1 MFFSC
6 KVSRRIRLFITR
18 KNNYA
23 SCQNENT
30 NPPQRATNSSN
41 EARHECSTG
50 ILPVGQPGVSPGES
64 LFGRRDARRPHSRDG
79 SAAAAGSMIYLDY
92 NATTPLCDEAREAML
107 LYLDRHFGNP
117 SSVHAA
123 GREARAAIDGARDKL
138 AALLRVE
145 PHELIFT
152 SGGTE
157 SCNLA
162 VLGLARCPSS
172 RGGHVISNKAEHHAV
187 LNALEYLEKRKN
199 FEVTWLN
206 VSRDGIVDLDQLASS
221 IRSDT
226 RLVSIMTANN
236 ETGVIQ
242 PMREISQICRDRG
255 VLLHS
260 DMVQAFGKTD
270 VDVSLVDVASF
281 AAHKFYGP
289 KGTGFLCLRAG
300 LPIQPIMFGGAHE
313 NQRRP
318 GTENVAG
325 IAGMAAAAEW
335 ILRDRE
341 TEQERRAGLRD
352 QLWRGI
358 ADVFPDAQQNGDPTH
373 RLANTLNASFIGVD
387 SETMLMA
394 LDLEG
399 ICASSGS
406 ACMVGS
412 VRASHVLLAMGL
424 PMERARSAIRL
435 SLGEWT
441 TAEEIADAGDA
452 LDRIA
457 KRTKDAREYA
467 LA

>member
-1 MFFSC
+1 
-6 KVSRRIRLFITR
+6 
-18 KNNYA
+18 
-23 SCQNENT
+23 
-30 NPPQRATNSSN
+30 
-41 EARHECSTG
+41 
-50 ILPVGQPGVSPGES
+50 
-64 LFGRRDARRPHSRDG
+64 
-79 SAAAAGSMIYLDY
+79 MIYLDY
-92 NATTPLCDEAREAML
+92 NATTPLCDAAREAML
-107 LYLDRHFGNP
+107 PYLGRYFGNP

-123 GREARAAIDGARDKL
+123 GREARAAIDNARDKL
-138 AALLRVE
+138 GALLRAKPGE
-145 PHELIFT
+145 IIFT
-152 SGGTE
+152 GGATE
-157 SCNLA
+157 SCNLG
-162 VLGLARCPSS
+162 VLGLARSSSS
-172 RGGHVISNKAEHHAV
+172 RGGHIISNKAEHHAV
-187 LNALEYLEKRKN
+187 LHPLEHLEQHEG

-206 VSRDGIVDLDQLASS
+206 VSESGMVDLDQLADS
-221 IRSDT
+221 IRPDT

-242 PMREISQICRDRG
+242 PMSEISQICRDRG

-341 TEQERRAGLRD
+341 TEQERRAQLRD
-352 QLWRGI
+352 QLWRSI
-358 ADVFPDAQQNGDPTH
+358 VDVFPDAQQNGDPTH

-435 SLGEWT
+435 SLGKWT
-441 TAEEIADAGDA
+441 TAEEIAATGNA

>member
-1 MFFSC
+1 
-6 KVSRRIRLFITR
+6 
-18 KNNYA
+18 
-23 SCQNENT
+23 
-30 NPPQRATNSSN
+30 
-41 EARHECSTG
+41 
-50 ILPVGQPGVSPGES
+50 
-64 LFGRRDARRPHSRDG
+64 
-79 SAAAAGSMIYLDY
+79 MIYLDY
-92 NATTPLCDEAREAML
+92 NATTPLCDVAREAML
-107 LYLDRHFGNP
+107 PYLGRYFGNP
-117 SSVHAA
+117 SSIHAA
-123 GREARAAIDGARDKL
+123 GREARAAIDNARDKL
-138 AALLRVE
+138 GALLRAKPGE
-145 PHELIFT
+145 IIFT
-152 SGGTE
+152 GGATE

-162 VLGLARCPSS
+162 VLGLARSSSS
-172 RGGHVISNKAEHHAV
+172 RGGHIISNKAEHHAV
-187 LNALEYLEKRKN
+187 LHPLEHLEQHEG

-206 VSRDGIVDLDQLASS
+206 VSESGMVDLDQLADS
-221 IRSDT
+221 IRPDT

-335 ILRDRE
+335 ILHDRE
-341 TEQERRAGLRD
+341 TEQERRAQLRD
-352 QLWRGI
+352 QLWRSI
-358 ADVFPDAQQNGDPTH
+358 VNVFPDAQQNGDPTH

-435 SLGEWT
+435 SLGKWT
-441 TAEEIADAGDA
+441 TAKEIADAGDA

>member
-1 MFFSC
+1 
-6 KVSRRIRLFITR
+6 
-18 KNNYA
+18 
-23 SCQNENT
+23 
-30 NPPQRATNSSN
+30 
-41 EARHECSTG
+41 
-50 ILPVGQPGVSPGES
+50 
-64 LFGRRDARRPHSRDG
+64 
-79 SAAAAGSMIYLDY
+79 MIYLDY
-92 NATTPLCDEAREAML
+92 NATTPLCDAAREAML
-107 LYLDRHFGNP
+107 PYLGRYFGNP

-123 GREARAAIDGARDKL
+123 GREARAAIDNARDKL
-138 AALLRVE
+138 SALLRAKPGE
-145 PHELIFT
+145 IIFT
-152 SGGTE
+152 GGATE

-162 VLGLARCPSS
+162 VLGLARSSSS
-172 RGGHVISNKAEHHAV
+172 RGGHIISNKAEHHAV
-187 LNALEYLEKRKN
+187 LHPLEHLEQHEG

-206 VSRDGIVDLDQLASS
+206 VSESGMIDLDQLADS
-221 IRSDT
+221 IRPDT

-341 TEQERRAGLRD
+341 TEQERRAQLRD
-352 QLWRGI
+352 QLWRSI
-358 ADVFPDAQQNGDPTH
+358 VDVFPDAQQNGDPTH

-435 SLGEWT
+435 SLGKWT
-441 TAEEIADAGDA
+441 TAKEIADAGDA

>member
-1 MFFSC
+1 VLR
-6 KVSRRIRLFITR
+6 VSQRRGYSVAKGFDYEYEEEEQL
-18 KNNYA
+18 
-23 SCQNENT
+23 
-30 NPPQRATNSSN
+30 
-41 EARHECSTG
+41 
-50 ILPVGQPGVSPGES
+50 
-64 LFGRRDARRPHSRDG
+64 
-79 SAAAAGSMIYLDY
+79 MIYLDY
-92 NATTPLCDEAREAML
+92 NATTPLCDAAREAML
-107 LYLDRHFGNP
+107 PYLGPHFGNP

-123 GREARAAIDGARDKL
+123 GREARAAIDNARDKL
-138 AALLRVE
+138 GALLRAKPGE
-145 PHELIFT
+145 IIFT
-152 SGGTE
+152 GGATE

-162 VLGLARCPSS
+162 VLGLARSSSS
-172 RGGHVISNKAEHHAV
+172 RGGHIISNKAEHHAV
-187 LNALEYLEKRKN
+187 LHPLEHLEQHEG

-206 VSRDGIVDLDQLASS
+206 VSESGMVDLDQLADS
-221 IRSDT
+221 IRPDT
-226 RLVSIMTANN
+226 GLVSIMTANN

-341 TEQERRAGLRD
+341 TEQERRAQLRD
-352 QLWRGI
+352 QLWRSI
-358 ADVFPDAQQNGDPTH
+358 ADVFPDAQQNGDPAH

-435 SLGEWT
+435 SLGKWT
-441 TAEEIADAGDA
+441 TAEEIAATGNA

>member
-1 MFFSC
+1 
-6 KVSRRIRLFITR
+6 
-18 KNNYA
+18 
-23 SCQNENT
+23 
-30 NPPQRATNSSN
+30 
-41 EARHECSTG
+41 
-50 ILPVGQPGVSPGES
+50 
-64 LFGRRDARRPHSRDG
+64 
-79 SAAAAGSMIYLDY
+79 MIYLDY
-92 NATTPLCDEAREAML
+92 NATTPLCDPAREAML
-107 LYLDRHFGNP
+107 PYLNRHFGNP

-123 GREARAAIDGARDKL
+123 GREARAAIDNARDRL
-138 AALLRVE
+138 AALLQAKPSE
-145 PHELIFT
+145 IIFT
-152 SGGTE
+152 SGATE

-162 VLGLARCPSS
+162 VFGLARS
-172 RGGHVISNKAEHHAV
+172 RSAGGLAAIASAKAGHIISNKAEHHAV
-187 LNALEYLEKRKN
+187 LNPVEHLEKREN

-206 VSRDGIVDLDQLASS
+206 VSEYGMVDLDQLADS
-221 IRSDT
+221 IRPDT

-242 PMREISQICRDRG
+242 PMREISRICRERG

-289 KGTGFLCLRAG
+289 KGTGFLWLRTG

-335 ILRDRE
+335 ISRDRE
-341 TEQERRAGLRD
+341 TEQERRAQLRD
-352 QLWRGI
+352 QLWRSI
-358 ADVFPDAQQNGDPTH
+358 ADVFPDAQQNGDPVR
-373 RLANTLNASFIGVD
+373 RLTNTLNVSFTGID

-424 PMERARSAIRL
+424 PMGRARSAIRF
-435 SLGEWT
+435 SLGKWT
-441 TAEEIADAGDA
+441 TTEEIAAAGGA

-457 KRTKDAREYA
+457 KRAKDAREYA
-467 LA
+467 VA